1 MKNRRGK
8 PESRGLLREGWGG
21 RGERVPERS
30 GGMEHLMARNPDQPG
45 PEPLAEGHAQ
55 KKRKRE
61 HILPLLPLST
71 VKQPE
76 HRRTYFQK
84 RFPGHDTDWLR

>member
-8 PESRGLLREGWGG
+8 PGIPGLLREGWGG

-30 GGMEHLMARNPDQPG
+30 GGMERLMARNPDQPG

-55 KKRKRE
+55 KQNE
-61 HILPLLPLST
+61 
-71 VKQPE
+71 
-76 HRRTYFQK
+76 
-84 RFPGHDTDWLR
+84 